1 MKFGLRKKSGL
12 DIRPSVVT
20 NPLKESDDMELLLT
34 TSASSVWASIRHSFD
49 ELLKVLEY
57 GHRGD
62 RDWSYGFSLWY
73 SRLTEYKY
81 IRISVE

>member
-34 TSASSVWASIRHSFD
+34 TSASSV
-49 ELLKVLEY
+49 
-57 GHRGD
+57 
-62 RDWSYGFSLWY
+62 
-73 SRLTEYKY
+73 
-81 IRISVE
+81 